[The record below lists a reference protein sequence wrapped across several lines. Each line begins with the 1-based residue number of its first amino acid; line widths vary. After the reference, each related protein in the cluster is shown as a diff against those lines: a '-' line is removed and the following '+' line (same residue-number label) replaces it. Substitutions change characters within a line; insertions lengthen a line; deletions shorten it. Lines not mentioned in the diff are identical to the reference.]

1 MIAYVSGKLVE
12 KTPARV
18 VIDVHGVG
26 LEVHIPASSFD
37 GLPSVGEAVKLLT
50 YHYVRED
57 TVQLFGFAS
66 ASERRTFESML
77 AVSGVGPRLALAALS
92 ALDVRELRRGI
103 MSGDATLL
111 TRIPGV
117 GRKTAERLVVE
128 LRDRFAQVD
137 LDEAAVST
145 AGVEGS
151 ARLDALAALES
162 LGLSRSAA
170 EERIR
175 RAMRDHPGLET
186 AEQLIKLALREQ

>member
-12 KTPARV
+12 RTPSRV

-37 GLPSVGEAVKLLT
+37 KLPALGESVKLLT

-57 TVQLFGFAS
+57 NMQLFGFATT
-66 ASERRTFESML
+66 SERRVFESML
-77 AVSGVGPRLALAALS
+77 GVSGVGPRLALAALS
-92 ALDVRELRRGI
+92 ALDVQELRRGI
-103 MSGDATLL
+103 MGGDAGLL

-128 LRDRFAQVD
+128 LRDRFAQVE
-137 LDEAAVST
+137 LDQSGDVGPKSD
-145 AGVEGS
+145 GS

-175 RAMRDHPGLET
+175 RVMRENPGLET
-186 AEQLIKLALREQ
+186 AEQLIKLALRDQ

>member
-1 MIAYVSGKLVE
+1 MIAYVSGTLVE
-12 KTPARV
+12 RTPSRV

-37 GLPSVGEAVKLLT
+37 KLPAIGESVRLLT

-57 TVQLFGFAS
+57 NMQLFGFAT
-66 ASERRTFESML
+66 ASERSAFESML

-92 ALDVRELRRGI
+92 ALDVQELRRGI
-103 MSGDATLL
+103 MGGDAGLL

-128 LRDRFAQVD
+128 LRDRFAQVE
-137 LDEAAVST
+137 LDRSSQ
-145 AGVEGS
+145 AGQKTDGS

-175 RAMRDHPGLET
+175 RVMRENPGLET
-186 AEQLIKLALREQ
+186 AEQLIKLALRDQ

>member
-12 KTPARV
+12 RMPARV
-18 VIDVHGVG
+18 VVEVSGIG

-37 GLPSVGEAVKLLT
+37 GLPAVGNSVKLLT

-57 TVQLFGFAS
+57 SMQLFGFLS
-66 ASERRTFESML
+66 LGERKIFESMI

-92 ALDVRELRRGI
+92 ALDVHDLQRGI
-103 MSGDATLL
+103 LQGDSVLL

-117 GRKTAERLVVE
+117 GRKTAERMVIE
-128 LRDRFAQVD
+128 LRDKVAQIDIGATPPGNQRVD
-137 LDEAAVST
+137 
-145 AGVEGS
+145 GS

-162 LGLSRSAA
+162 LGLARSAA

-175 RAMRDHPGLET
+175 RVLQENPSLET

>member
-1 MIAYVSGKLVE
+1 MISYVSGKLVE
-12 KTPARV
+12 RTAAHV
-18 VIDVHGVG
+18 VVDVHGVG
-26 LEVHIPASSFD
+26 LALHIPASSFD
-37 GLPSVGEAVKLLT
+37 ALPPIGDPVKLLT

-57 TVQLFGFAS
+57 SMQLYGFATVG
-66 ASERRTFESML
+66 ERRLFESML
-77 AVSGVGPRLALAALS
+77 AVSGIGPRLALAALS
-92 ALDVRELRRGI
+92 ALDAQELRRGI

-137 LDEAAVST
+137 LDDSSR
-145 AGVEGS
+145 AGTKTDGS

-162 LGLSRSAA
+162 LGLNRGAA

-175 RAMRDHPGLET
+175 RVLRDHPSLET

>member
-12 KTPARV
+12 RTPARV

-26 LEVHIPASSFD
+26 MQIHIPASSFD
-37 GLPSVGEAVKLLT
+37 HLPKLGDQVRLLT

-57 TVQLFGFAS
+57 SMQLFGFAT
-66 ASERRTFESML
+66 ASERTAFESML

-103 MSGDATLL
+103 LNGDAALL

-117 GRKTAERLVVE
+117 GRKTAERLVIE
-128 LRDRFAQVD
+128 LRDRFADVPSED
-137 LDEAAVST
+137 AAAT
-145 AGVEGS
+145 GATTDGS

-162 LGLSRSAA
+162 LGLSRNAA

-175 RAMRDHPGLET
+175 RAMREHPGLET
-186 AEQLIKLALREQ
+186 AEQLIKLALRDQ

>member
-12 KTPARV
+12 RTPARV

-37 GLPSVGEAVKLLT
+37 KLPAIGESVRLLT
-50 YHYVRED
+50 FHYVRED
-57 TVQLFGFAS
+57 NMQLFGFATQ
-66 ASERRTFESML
+66 SERRAFESMVG
-77 AVSGVGPRLALAALS
+77 VSGVGPRLALAALS
-92 ALDVRELRRGI
+92 ALDVQELRRAILG
-103 MSGDATLL
+103 GDAALL

-117 GRKTAERLVVE
+117 GRKTAERLVIE
-128 LRDRFAQVD
+128 LRDRFAVVE
-137 LDEAAVST
+137 LGESAST
-145 AGVEGS
+145 GPKSDGS

-162 LGLSRSAA
+162 LGLSRAAA

-186 AEQLIKLALREQ
+186 AEQLIKLALRDQ